1 MNVFL
6 NSNNG
11 VISLTL
17 EPLPNATLIPVE
29 DVFASAKKKYQEF
42 VSAEVHQDLI
52 FHKDL
57 RIATFNGLSPTT
69 KNEFGVEYC
78 QEHEAHNLDS
88 IEEARAVWVH
98 CRIGSL
104 EDIRKRA
111 HTDTRVHCRIG
122 SLEVLTVD

>member
-29 DVFASAKKKYQEF
+29 DVFASAKKKYQEV
-42 VSAEVHQDLI
+42 VSAEVHQELI
-52 FHKDL
+52 FDKDL

-88 IEEARAVWVH
+88 IEEARAVWQ
-98 CRIGSL
+98 L
-104 EDIRKRA
+104 DEDLFPIL
-111 HTDTRVHCRIG
+111 
-122 SLEVLTVD
+122 SSVD